1 MLNERW
7 IRDSSGCHGW
17 LVQQCFVR
25 LRRELRIL
33 VAIVLLSTSS
43 AARLAAQEVTQPAAA
58 PASSPP
64 ASVSDVLPSSN
75 APVVDGQVAIV
86 PSAEVPSADGPTPN
100 ETATGAS
107 TAGQS
112 APELRKLLELMGVD
126 ESHFRSLM
134 DGRPIQP
141 DETEALLKL
150 LYAVRRLP
158 ALELRGFV
166 PAAQPLTLGSL
177 PPKGSRVAMSGQLR
191 TITTETPPPE
201 LAERFELPHYYR
213 CELLLDGD
221 QPATVY
227 VDMIPTAWQQNPPT
241 GARVGASGILAKQ
254 AGEASGQPNPI
265 VIAPRLAWY
274 PPSPLGDLGMDFG
287 LFDSVRQKRPLLA
300 EERVAFYDMLACLGQ
315 ADSAQLASSA
325 TERLTPTAGGAVA
338 KRLLQDPA
346 SEVGKL
352 ILLEGVA
359 RRAIRVEVT
368 DPDIRRRFGLD
379 HYYEVDLIF
388 RDIRV
393 RYEPANAPP
402 AGAPAKATSDDT
414 GPLVVTCNLRELPP
428 GMPTGDRISELVRVP
443 AFFFKLWAFQSEL
456 AEEAGHHHLQF
467 APLFL
472 ARTATWVQ
480 QPPVQSY
487 TWLFSVVLAALLA
500 VVVLVVW
507 SMNRGDRRR
516 RAQAAAAREP
526 DPGDAQFLASLE
538 RGGPPEASG

>member
-1 MLNERW
+1 MLIDRQFK
-7 IRDSSGCHGW
+7 IRTGCRGW
-17 LVQQCFVR
+17 LGQRCCTGRRSALR
-25 LRRELRIL
+25 LSA
-33 VAIVLLSTSS
+33 AIAMLLAAS
-43 AARLAAQEVTQPAAA
+43 AARLGAEDVTQPANAPPPSA
-58 PASSPP
+58 PAS
-64 ASVSDVLPSSN
+64 ASDVLPPSD
-75 APVVDGQVAIV
+75 APVVDGPVAE
-86 PSAEVPSADGPTPN
+86 PPSADDRVAEPPSASGSAAGS
-100 ETATGAS
+100 AT
-107 TAGQS
+107 TGQS
-112 APELRKLLELMGVD
+112 APELRKLLELLGVD

-166 PAAQPLTLGSL
+166 PAAQPLALGSL
-177 PPKGSRVAMSGQLR
+177 PPKGSRVAVSGQLR
-191 TITTETPPPE
+191 AITTETPPPE

-221 QPATVY
+221 EPAVVY
-227 VDMIPTAWQQNPPT
+227 VDVIPTSWQQNPPT

-254 AGEASGQPNPI
+254 AGEAAGQPTPI

-274 PPSPLGDLGMDFG
+274 PQSPLGDLGMDFG

-300 EERVAFYDMLACLGQ
+300 EERVAFYELLARVGD
-315 ADSAQLASSA
+315 ADSAQLAGSA

-352 ILLEGVA
+352 VLLEGVA

-368 DPDIRRRFGLD
+368 DPDIRRRFALD

-393 RYEPANAPP
+393 RYEPAKAPP
-402 AGAPAKATSDDT
+402 EGTPTKAADDDT

-472 ARTATWVQ
+472 ARAATWVP
-480 QPPVQSY
+480 QPPAQSY
-487 TWLFSVVLAALLA
+487 TWLFSVVLAALLG

-507 SMNRGDRRR
+507 GMNRSDRRR
-516 RAQAAAAREP
+516 RAQVAATRQPA
-526 DPGDAQFLASLE
+526 PGDAQFLATLE
-538 RGGPPEASG
+538 RGGPPEVGS